1 MRRYRTL
8 ALGAASLV
16 LVLSACTPGGSGGSP
31 SGSSAGDKPTVS
43 IGSQEFWENAVVAE
57 MYAQGLEA
65 DGYTVERHLELGGRP
80 VTLTA
85 LEANEINLLP
95 EYLGGLGGDGLG
107 LEALSTDA
115 QTAWDNM
122 QEALGGK
129 GWVVFDFSPGT
140 DVDGFAVRQETADEL
155 SLEKMSDL
163 AAVADQLVF
172 GIAEECM
179 ENPTCAPGLKEVYG
193 IDLTQLEVEVLE
205 ACTPDIATALNDS
218 AVDVAQ
224 VCTTQPEIGSLN
236 LVLLDDDKHL
246 QPAQNLLP
254 LARQDLVDAVGADFA
269 ETLNA
274 ITAKLTTAV
283 LIELGVKITINHEE
297 IADVARQFLEDNG
310 LI

>member
-16 LVLSACTPGGSGGSP
+16 LVMSACTPGGSEGSP
-31 SGSSAGDKPTVS
+31 SGSSAGEKPTVS
-43 IGSQEFWENAVVAE
+43 IGSQQFWENSVVAE

-65 DGYTVERHLELGGRP
+65 AGYPVERHLELGGRP
-80 VTLTA
+80 ITHTA

-107 LEALSTDA
+107 LEALSTDP

-122 QEALGGK
+122 QEALAGK
-129 GWVVFDFSPGT
+129 DWVVYDFSPGT
-140 DVDGFAVRQETADEL
+140 DADGFAVREETAEEFGL
-155 SLEKMSDL
+155 TNMSDL
-163 AAVADQLVF
+163 AEVADQLVF

-193 IDLTQLEVEVLE
+193 IDLTQLEVETLE
-205 ACTPDIATALNDS
+205 ACTADIATALNDS

-254 LARQDLVDAVGADFA
+254 LARQDLVDAAGADFA

-274 ITAKLTTAV
+274 ITAKLTTDA
-283 LIELGVKITINHEE
+283 LTELGVAININHEE
-297 IADVARQFLEDNG
+297 IADVARQFLQDNG
-310 LI
+310 LL

>member
-16 LVLSACTPGGSGGSP
+16 LVLSACTPGGSEGSP

-107 LEALSTDA
+107 LEALSTDP